1 MFARSRLRVV
11 AFSWAALALLATSA
25 PLAGCHKRPA
35 GETEAAPSKDSIKQS
50 YDELKPQ
57 LVLLRTMFSG
67 LRQRF
72 EALPEDLPG
81 LDETR
86 AKLLSAEEVL
96 GVTGG
101 RVTWLSGELDSALQT
116 GKNEPLQQISK
127 QIADTSNEM
136 RQLDRVGLE
145 LTHQL
150 LPFEQMA
157 IRQPQAPSAAVL
169 PAQTTRTR
177 PQ

>member
-1 MFARSRLRVV
+1 MFARSRLRV
-11 AFSWAALALLATSA
+11 APHSLASLALLVATA
-25 PLAGCHKRPA
+25 PLVGCHKQPA
-35 GETEAAPSKDSIKQS
+35 DEAEVAPNKDSIKQS

-67 LRQRF
+67 LRQQL

-86 AKLLSAEEVL
+86 AKLFSAEEVL

-101 RVTWLSGELDSALQT
+101 RVTWLSGELDSAMQT
-116 GKNEPLQQISK
+116 GRNEQLQRISK
-127 QIADTSNEM
+127 QIADTGDEM

-150 LPFEQMA
+150 LPFERMA
-157 IRQPQAPSAAVL
+157 RPQPKEPSAAAA
-169 PAQTTRTR
+169 PAV

>member
-1 MFARSRLRVV
+1 MFARSLLRVV
-11 AFSWAALALLATSA
+11 AVSLALLVAA
-25 PLAGCHKRPA
+25 VPLVGCHKQPA
-35 GETEAAPSKDSIKQS
+35 GEAEVAPNKDSIKQS

-67 LRQRF
+67 LRQQF

-116 GKNEPLQQISK
+116 GKNAQLQQVEK
-127 QIADTSNEM
+127 QIADTSDEM

-150 LPFEQMA
+150 LPFERMA
-157 IRQPQAPSAAVL
+157 TPEPKELNAAAP
-169 PAQTTRTR
+169 PAQSAR
-177 PQ
+177 PLPR